1 MTNTSREATQVL
13 DLIIQDAEENKYGL
27 KRTIGGFSLTAL
39 GVAAVVG
46 AGIFVVT
53 GHAAAEHAGPAVF
66 ISFIIAAIV
75 ATFAALC
82 YAELAAMIP
91 LSGSTYSY
99 AYASMGTLIAWIIGW
114 DLLVEYL
121 FGAANV
127 ANGWSGYFTDV
138 LHQAGI
144 NIPEALTTAPVGTD
158 NPGIVNLPAVVLVLV
173 LTGLLL
179 FGVSETAKTTTL
191 FVAIKLITL
200 AIFVGF
206 GIFAVTRENYV
217 PLIPANEGSFGA
229 FGWTGIIAAAG
240 TVFYAYISFD
250 AVCTAAQEVKDPAK
264 NLPRGILGSLG
275 IATGIYVLVG
285 IVLVGLVPYAVLNT
299 SNPLSTALE
308 GADLTRIGMIVD
320 IGAVIGLAASVL
332 ALLYGQTRIM
342 MRMSEDRMF
351 PAAVG
356 KASAK
361 RGTPTMA
368 ILICGTFAAILAGVL
383 PLSILTEMI
392 SIGTLLAFVIVSIA
406 VIVLRKTRP
415 DIERPFKVP
424 FGPVIPILAIIT
436 SLIVMFTLPGETWLR
451 LGIWLL
457 IGLGV
462 YYAYSRKHS
471 KAKLDER
478 FSRATGHAPDEISP
492 SE

>member
-1 MTNTSREATQVL
+1 MTTTSREATQVM
-13 DLIIQDAEENKYGL
+13 DLIIKDAEENKYGL

-53 GHAAAEHAGPAVF
+53 GHAAAEHAGPGVF

-127 ANGWSGYFTDV
+127 ANGWSGYFTDI
-138 LHQAGI
+138 LHQIGI
-144 NIPEALTTAPVGTD
+144 DIPHALTTAPVGSGS
-158 NPGIVNLPAVVLVLV
+158 PGIINLPAVVLILV

-206 GIFAVTRENYV
+206 GIFAVTRENYE
-217 PLIPANEGSFGA
+217 PLIPPNQGSFGA

-250 AVCTAAQEVKDPAK
+250 AVCTAAQEVKNPSK

-285 IVLVGLVPYAVLNT
+285 IVLVGLVPYTVLNT

-320 IGAVIGLAASVL
+320 VGAVIGLAASVL

-351 PAAVG
+351 PEAVG
-356 KASAK
+356 KASEK

-368 ILICGTFAAILAGVL
+368 ILICGIFAAILAGVL

-478 FSRATGHAPDEISP
+478 FARATGHAPDED
-492 SE
+492 

>member
-1 MTNTSREATQVL
+1 MTTTSREATEVL
-13 DLIIQDAEENKYGL
+13 DLIVQDAEENKYGL

-138 LHQAGI
+138 LHQAGV
-144 NIPEALTTAPVGTD
+144 NIPESLTVAPVGSD
-158 NPGIVNLPAVVLVLV
+158 NPGIINLPAVVLVIV

-179 FGVSETAKTTTL
+179 LGVSETAKTTTL

-217 PLIPANEGSFGA
+217 PLIPDNEGSFGA

-250 AVCTAAQEVKDPAK
+250 AVCTAAQEVKDPSK

-285 IVLVGLVPYAVLNT
+285 LVLVGLVPYTVLNT

-320 IGAVIGLAASVL
+320 VGAVIGLAASVL

-351 PAAVG
+351 PEAVG
-356 KASAK
+356 KASKK

-392 SIGTLLAFVIVSIA
+392 SIGTLLAFIIVSIA

-424 FGPVIPILAIIT
+424 FGPVIPVLAIIT
-436 SLIVMFTLPGETWLR
+436 SLIVMFTLPGATWLR

-478 FSRATGHAPDEISP
+478 FGRATGHAPDEAST
-492 SE
+492 SQ